1 VLNEPATGAPGPDR
15 PITGA
20 AEVREVLEALRAAGC
35 RTWVAGGWGVDV
47 LLGHQT
53 RAHRDLDLA
62 IESSGLKPGLDA
74 LEALGYLVETN
85 WLPVRVE
92 LHRQGR
98 GRVDLHP
105 VVFDERGDGLQAGFE
120 GSVFHYPKDG
130 LVHGHLDGVEVA
142 CLSRELQLEFR
153 RGYELRDV
161 DRHDLAL
168 LRSLG

>member
-1 VLNEPATGAPGPDR
+1 VPNEPATD
-15 PITGA
+15 A
-20 AEVREVLEALRAAGC
+20 AEVRGVLDALHAAGC

-47 LLGHQT
+47 LLGRQT

-62 IESSGLKPGLDA
+62 IELPGLEPALDA
-74 LEALGYLVETN
+74 LDARGYLVETD

-92 LHRQGR
+92 LHRPGR
-98 GRVDLHP
+98 GWVDLHP
-105 VVFDERGDGLQAGFE
+105 LVFDERGNGLQMGFE
-120 GSVFHYPKDG
+120 GRVFHYPKAG
-130 LVHGHLDGVEVA
+130 FGHGSLDGVEVA

-168 LRSLG
+168 LRSLS